1 MYKENNQEGKNIN
14 NNTFSLGSRVIGDKY
29 KPLIIAEIGI
39 NHGGDLDLAKQ
50 FVELIAEAGGECAKF
65 QIHVPEEEMSL
76 EAKNIIP
83 PNTNNKSIYSL
94 IEECSFTPDQDYE
107 LKEFCE
113 SLGLIYLA
121 TAFSRKAAD
130 QLYEMNVDAIKVGSG
145 ECNHLPLIE
154 HISKFNIPMIVST
167 GMNSIDSVK
176 ETENII
182 SKYNTSYAFLH
193 CTNRYPTE
201 PEWVNL
207 SGITEMKE
215 KFNCTIG
222 FSDHSIGS
230 EIALSS
236 VALGANIIERHF
248 TDDKNRDGADISCS
262 MDKKELCWLISQSEN
277 VWKAIGEGKKPHSSE
292 QTTIDFAFASLVAE
306 EKIDIGEVLTS
317 KNVWAKRPNTG
328 ISVSKYNEII
338 SNYYADVVI
347 EKNEQITFSKIK
359 KL

>member
-1 MYKENNQEGKNIN
+1 MNKEKNKNIN
-14 NNTFSLGSRVIGDKY
+14 SNLDFSIGSRMIGDEY
-29 KPLIIAEIGI
+29 KPFVIAEIGI
-39 NHGGDLDLAKQ
+39 NHGGNIDLAKKL
-50 FVELIAEAGGECAKF
+50 VELVAEAGGECAKF
-65 QIHVPEEEMSL
+65 QIHIPEEEMSF

-94 IEECSFTPDQDYE
+94 IEECSLTPDQDYK

-121 TAFSRKAAD
+121 TAFSRKAAN
-130 QLYEMNVDAIKVGSG
+130 QLFEMNVDAIKIGSG
-145 ECNHLPLIE
+145 ECNHFPLIN
-154 HISKFNIPMIVST
+154 HVSKFNIPMIVST
-167 GMNSIDSVK
+167 GMNSIDSIK
-176 ETENII
+176 KTENII
-182 SKYNTSYAFLH
+182 SKNKTPYTLMH

-215 KFNCTIG
+215 MFNCNIG

-262 MDKKELCWLISQSEN
+262 MDKEELAWLISHSEI
-277 VWKAIGEGKKPHSSE
+277 VWKAIGSGKNPHSAE
-292 QTTIDFAFASLVAE
+292 QPTIDFAFASLVAE
-306 EKIDIGEVLTS
+306 EKIEVGEVLTN

-328 ISVSKYNEII
+328 ISVGKYDEII
-338 SNYYADVVI
+338 ENYSAKVTI
-347 EKNEQITFSKIK
+347 EKNEQISFSKIK